1 MRNVFRTSRPQR
13 HPGAIVLLLLS
24 LFAWTLPTALAD
36 EAAVAE
42 ETGTLSVQLNKLE
55 ADGDACRA
63 YIVLENESG
72 IAFEGLRL
80 DMVLFD
86 VDGVIARRLAVDAAP
101 LAAGKTSVRVFGISN
116 LACDNIGRV
125 LLNDILVCQ
134 DATGDRTD
142 CMQHIVPDS
151 IAGVPFIK

>member
-24 LFAWTLPTALAD
+24 LFAWTLPTALA
-36 EAAVAE
+36 E
-42 ETGTLSVQLNKLE
+42 ETGALSVQLNKLE

-63 YIVLENESG
+63 YIVLENASD
-72 IAFEGLRL
+72 ITFEGLRL

>member
-1 MRNVFRTSRPQR
+1 MPPSSSKLILKANRAVKLFEQAV
-13 HPGAIVLLLLS
+13 HEVL
-24 LFAWTLPTALAD
+24 
-36 EAAVAE
+36 
-42 ETGTLSVQLNKLE
+42 
-55 ADGDACRA
+55 R
-63 YIVLENESG
+63 
-72 IAFEGLRL
+72 EGLRL

-142 CMQHIVPDS
+142 CMDHVVPDS

>member
-1 MRNVFRTSRPQR
+1 MFDNLHTPRSHRR
-13 HPGAIVLLLLS
+13 PGAVVRLLLIS
-24 LFAWTLPTALAD
+24 LFAWTLPAAL
-36 EAAVAE
+36 AE
-42 ETGTLSVQLNKLE
+42 ETGALSVQLNKLE

-63 YIVLENESG
+63 YIVLENASG

-142 CMQHIVPDS
+142 CMDHVVPDS